1 MTLLNGSG
9 TQQLSHGT
17 KLEEDC
23 MPVIEYEVRDKIAY
37 VTLNRPE
44 TLNAINNEMSLA
56 WNEVW
61 ERFRDD
67 DDAWAAILTG
77 AGDRAFCSGA
87 DLKEMRTRHDSG
99 ANGGNPFGGDPRPMR
114 PSEELGVWKPIIAAI
129 NGWAIGGG
137 VVFAMDC
144 DIRIASEKA
153 VFGLPEVE
161 LGIVTTW
168 WGTVRARAHMSF
180 GRALEFLLTGNHV
193 TAQQAEQ
200 WGFVNHVVPH
210 DQLMSKAEE
219 MARKINSNGPLA
231 VRGIKEVS
239 YRSLLDGIREAGR
252 LEDVISVVAAQSED
266 VQEGVRAWL
275 EKRPPEFK
283 GR

>member
-1 MTLLNGSG
+1 M
-9 TQQLSHGT
+9 
-17 KLEEDC
+17 
-23 MPVIEYEVRDKIAY
+23 V
-37 VTLNRPE
+37 
-44 TLNAINNEMSLA
+44 SL
-56 WNEVW
+56 WN
-61 ERFRDD
+61 
-67 DDAWAAILTG
+67 
-77 AGDRAFCSGA
+77 
-87 DLKEMRTRHDSG
+87 
-99 ANGGNPFGGDPRPMR
+99 
-114 PSEELGVWKPIIAAI
+114 
-129 NGWAIGGG
+129 
-137 VVFAMDC
+137 C
-144 DIRIASEKA
+144 DIQVASERA
-153 VFGLPEVE
+153 VFGLPEVSGDRDYVGGHGE
-161 LGIVTTW
+161 GWAT
-168 WGTVRARAHMSF
+168 MSF
-180 GRALEFLLTGNHV
+180 GRGAGVFCCRQTR

>member
-1 MTLLNGSG
+1 MS
-9 TQQLSHGT
+9 
-17 KLEEDC
+17 
-23 MPVIEYEVRDKIAY
+23 VIEYEVRDKIAY
-37 VTLNRPE
+37 VTLNRPRS
-44 TLNAINNEMSLA
+44 LNAINKEMSRA

-67 DDAWAAILTG
+67 DDAWTAILTG
-77 AGDRAFCSGA
+77 AGDRSFCSGA
-87 DLKEMRTRHDSG
+87 DLKEMRADHDSG
-99 ANGGNPFGGDPRPMR
+99 GRGGNPFGGDPRPLR

-129 NGWAIGGG
+129 NGWVMGGWGGLRNGLRHTYSVGKGGIRSAGGG
-137 VVFAMDC
+137 TGDSYHVVGHREEPGRTC
-144 DIRIASEKA
+144 RL
-153 VFGLPEVE
+153 V
-161 LGIVTTW
+161 
-168 WGTVRARAHMSF
+168 
-180 GRALEFLLTGNHV
+180 RALEFLLTGNHV

-252 LEDVISVVAAQSED
+252 LEDVISVIAAQSED

>member
-1 MTLLNGSG
+1 MA
-9 TQQLSHGT
+9 
-17 KLEEDC
+17 
-23 MPVIEYEVRDKIAY
+23 VIEYEVRDRIAY

-44 TLNAINNEMSLA
+44 TLNAINNEMAGA
-56 WNEVW
+56 WNGVW

-87 DLKEMRTRHDSG
+87 DLKEMGASHESG
-99 ANGGNPFGGDPRPMR
+99 PNGGNPFGGNPRPKR

-129 NGWAIGGG
+129 NGYAIGGG

-144 DIRIASEKA
+144 DIRIASDRA
-153 VFGLPEVE
+153 VFAMPEVE
-161 LGIVTTW
+161 LGVVTTW
-168 WGTVRARAHMSF
+168 WGTVRSRAHMPF
-180 GRALEFLLTGNHV
+180 GSALEFLLTGNRV
-193 TAQQAEQ
+193 TAQRAEQ
-200 WGFVNHVVPH
+200 WGLVNHVVPH
-210 DQLMSKAEE
+210 DELMTKAEE

-231 VRGIKEVS
+231 VRGMKEVL

-252 LEDVISVVAAQSED
+252 LEDVISVVASQSED

-275 EKRPPEFK
+275 EKRPPQFK

>member
-1 MTLLNGSG
+1 
-9 TQQLSHGT
+9 
-17 KLEEDC
+17 

-252 LEDVISVVAAQSED
+252 LEDVISVIAAQSED

>member
-1 MTLLNGSG
+1 MA
-9 TQQLSHGT
+9 
-17 KLEEDC
+17 
-23 MPVIEYEVRDKIAY
+23 VIEYEVRDRIAY

-144 DIRIASEKA
+144 DIRIASEKS
-153 VFGLPEVE
+153 
-161 LGIVTTW
+161 GIRSAGGGAGDSYYLV
-168 WGTVRARAHMSF
+168 GHRE
-180 GRALEFLLTGNHV
+180 GQGP
-193 TAQQAEQ
+193 
-200 WGFVNHVVPH
+200 HVVW
-210 DQLMSKAEE
+210 Q
-219 MARKINSNGPLA
+219 GPGVPA
-231 VRGIKEVS
+231 HR
-239 YRSLLDGIREAGR
+239 
-252 LEDVISVVAAQSED
+252 QSCH
-266 VQEGVRAWL
+266 GSTG
-275 EKRPPEFK
+275 PSS
-283 GR
+283 GGS

>member
-1 MTLLNGSG
+1 MRCPGL
-9 TQQLSHGT
+9 
-17 KLEEDC
+17 
-23 MPVIEYEVRDKIAY
+23 
-37 VTLNRPE
+37 
-44 TLNAINNEMSLA
+44 

-61 ERFRDD
+61 VRFRDD
-67 DDAWAAILTG
+67 DDAWTAILTG
-77 AGDRAFCSGA
+77 AGDRSFCSGA
-87 DLKEMRTRHDSG
+87 DLKEMRADHDSG
-99 ANGGNPFGGDPRPMR
+99 GRGGNPFGGDPRPLR

-129 NGWAIGGG
+129 NGWVMGGG

-144 DIRIASEKA
+144 DIRIASERA

-219 MARKINSNGPLA
+219 MARKN
-231 VRGIKEVS
+231 
-239 YRSLLDGIREAGR
+239 
-252 LEDVISVVAAQSED
+252 Q
-266 VQEGVRAWL
+266 QQ
-275 EKRPPEFK
+275 RPP
-283 GR
+283 GSPGDQRDLL